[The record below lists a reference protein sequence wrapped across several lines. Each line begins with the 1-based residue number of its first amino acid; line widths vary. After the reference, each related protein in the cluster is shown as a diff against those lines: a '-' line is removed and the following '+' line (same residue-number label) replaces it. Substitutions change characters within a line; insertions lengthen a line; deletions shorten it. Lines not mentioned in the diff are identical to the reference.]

1 MTALE
6 LAGAVRVYGGV
17 RALDGLSLTVEPG
30 EIHAI
35 IGLNGAGK
43 TTAMKA
49 IVGQTALDAGE
60 VRLFGE
66 PFAHASPGRLAR
78 LGLSIE
84 QPFGYPELTVRD
96 NIVLAARLHG
106 LDRGAAATAA
116 SSWIA
121 RLELEPWAGRRAR
134 GLSLGNRQ
142 RLGLACVAAHRP
154 DLLVLD
160 EPTNALDPAGVLLL
174 RDVILEAAARGAGVL
189 VSSHHLDEVSRIAHR
204 ITVIH
209 AGRVVGALE
218 PGQADLERRFFDV
231 VRRWDEDHRHA
242 ALARQEAH
250 A

>member
-1 MTALE
+1 MSALE
-6 LAGAVRVYGGV
+6 IAGAVRTYGDL
-17 RALDGLSLTVEPG
+17 RALDGLSLTVAPG

-49 IVGQTALDAGE
+49 IAGQTRLDAGE
-60 VRLFGE
+60 ARVLGAPVDAAGPE
-66 PFAHASPGRLAR
+66 LLAR
-78 LGLSIE
+78 LGLVID
-84 QPFGYPELTVRD
+84 QPFGYPELTVHQ
-96 NIVLAARLHG
+96 NIVHAARLHG
-106 LDRGAAATAA
+106 LGRDAAASAA

-121 RLELEPWAGRRAR
+121 RLELQPWAARRAR

-142 RLGLACVAAHRP
+142 RLGLACAAAHDP

-174 RDVILEAAARGAGVL
+174 RDMIVAAAARGAGVL

-218 PGQADLERRFFDV
+218 PGQADLEHRFFEM
-231 VRRWDEDHRHA
+231 VRAWDA
-242 ALARQEAH
+242 ARSAEARTPAEVRA
-250 A
+250 